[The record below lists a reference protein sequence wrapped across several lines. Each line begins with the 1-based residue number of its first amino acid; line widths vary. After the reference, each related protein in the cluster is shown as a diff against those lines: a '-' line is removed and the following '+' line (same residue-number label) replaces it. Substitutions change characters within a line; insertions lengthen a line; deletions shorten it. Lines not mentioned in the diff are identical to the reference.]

1 MNAIVTSQAPR
12 AFSEPGVV
20 AGAAPQALVPTTF
33 EGVFRMA
40 QVIAASGMAPKGM
53 DTPEACTVAIMNG
66 LEIGLTPM
74 QAVQSIAIVNGRPT
88 VWGDAAKA
96 LCLGSPMCEDIVE
109 TITGT
114 GDNMVARCEAKRKGK
129 SPSVGEFSVAK
140 AKKANL
146 WGKSGPWQQYP
157 ERMLQL
163 RARAFALRDAFPD
176 VLRGVAIREE
186 MEDVVDARD
195 VTPPAPPSPPKIKG
209 PVIDAKA
216 KVEDGVVTLTNAGS
230 VNQGGDSANQ
240 TATATA
246 ETIEATQAAQPEGRQ
261 IDPDKT
267 IDMLSD
273 WLSADKTA
281 VDIEESYGSLDIEA
295 TLSSFDGYVERA
307 REIKKQHLERVE
319 AAAAKSAPPKPPE
332 AEKKASALDD
342 DGPDLSTLE
351 AYNSYARNVV
361 GGWYESARI
370 KAWWSE
376 TRAIRTNLEM
386 SMDMRRS
393 LQDYLENRMTAAD
406 AAAR

>member
-195 VTPPAPPSPPKIKG
+195 VTPPAPPAPPSPPKIKG
-209 PVIDAKA
+209 PVIDAKGEPEHPA
-216 KVEDGVVTLTNAGS
+216 EKV
-230 VNQGGDSANQ
+230 
-240 TATATA
+240 A
-246 ETIEATQAAQPEGRQ
+246 EVQAAAPPAAEQPEESLIEIGY
-261 IDPDKT
+261 DPDT
-267 IDMLSD
+267 VIADLIDMLSRCETVEEVEVGYD
-273 WLSADKTA
+273 TFDAEAALAHFEQAD
-281 VDIEESYGSLDIEA
+281 
-295 TLSSFDGYVERA
+295 YVARA
-307 REIKKQHLERVE
+307 RQIKKQHLDRVE

-332 AEKKASALDD
+332 AEKKANSLDD
-342 DGPDLSTLE
+342 DSPPVPPATEPDLSTLE

-361 GGWYESARI
+361 GGWYDPVKISQ
-370 KAWWSE
+370 WWTE
-376 TRAIRTNLEM
+376 TRAVRAQLDM
-386 SMDMRRS
+386 SMEMRKS
-393 LQDYLENRMTAAD
+393 LQDYLENRMKAAES
-406 AAAR
+406 AAR